1 MLSRLGALCNA
12 RSRPAA
18 SRAAP
23 ARPCRCPLLQA
34 SKRGYAF
41 QVRRVFRVFCLILTL
56 ALVAGLWIGITT
68 VLGRATISE
77 RYDPSNELAVRVKG
91 CDVRVERGTA
101 NTVSLNRWRGSGMSQ
116 R

>member
-1 MLSRLGALCNA
+1 M
-12 RSRPAA
+12 
-18 SRAAP
+18 
-23 ARPCRCPLLQA
+23 
-34 SKRGYAF
+34 
-41 QVRRVFRVFCLILTL
+41 FRVFCLILTL